1 MDPASL
7 ALGAIPLVIQ
17 LTQTIKS
24 IKDLAAAYK
33 SAETELK
40 RLFDRLDYVEIICR
54 SLEELL
60 PGLEVECLLQESS
73 KITLF
78 NSLYHIISACYDRV
92 LYIHRILSICAQQK
106 TTRNPLKTIGSRF
119 LRHKNQVQ
127 ACTDQLDGLLSLLQL
142 QITLVNL

>member
-24 IKDLAAAYK
+24 IRDVAAAYK

-54 SLEELL
+54 SLKELL
-60 PGLEVECLLQESS
+60 PGLEDESLLRESS
-73 KITLF
+73 RTTLF

-92 LYIHRILSICAQQK
+92 LQIHRILVVCAKQK

-119 LRHKNQVQ
+119 LRHKSQVD
-127 ACTDQLDGLLSLLQL
+127 ACTDHLDGLLCLLQL
-142 QITLVNL
+142 QITLVTL